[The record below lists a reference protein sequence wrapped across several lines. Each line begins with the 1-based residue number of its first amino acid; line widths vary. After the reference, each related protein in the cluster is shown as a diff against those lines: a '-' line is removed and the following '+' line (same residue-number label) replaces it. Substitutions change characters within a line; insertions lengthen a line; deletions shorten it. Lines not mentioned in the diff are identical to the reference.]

1 MFFFDIL
8 QRKKISTISNINKS
22 NSWAEKLFMITEYFL
37 FIGGNNKISLIN
49 VHKHNLIRVI
59 DVQGSSN
66 IYDFCLL
73 NEKII
78 LTGDNNGIM
87 NQFRIEGDN
96 LIFVSKKE
104 KTHNSYI
111 SSLLYLG
118 NNKLASGSGDSKIR
132 IW

>member
-49 VHKHNLIRVI
+49 AHKHNLIRVI

-66 IYDFCLL
+66 IYTFCLL
-73 NEKII
+73 NEKIK
-78 LTGDNNGIM
+78 LAGENNGII
-87 NQFRIEGDN
+87 NQFRI
-96 LIFVSKKE
+96 KE
-104 KTHNSYI
+104 I
-111 SSLLYLG
+111 
-118 NNKLASGSGDSKIR
+118 I
-132 IW
+132 